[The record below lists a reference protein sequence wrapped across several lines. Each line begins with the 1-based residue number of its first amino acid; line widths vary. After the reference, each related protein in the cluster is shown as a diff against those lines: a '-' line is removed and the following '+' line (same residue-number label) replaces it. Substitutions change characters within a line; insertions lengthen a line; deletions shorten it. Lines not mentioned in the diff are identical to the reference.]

1 MTAMRALV
9 RRPSS
14 RLTEGIVTHA
24 ERVAVDADLATR
36 QWEDYVAALT
46 AAGWQT
52 IEVPPAED
60 CPDGVFIEDTMV
72 VYRDL
77 AVISRPGA
85 AARRP
90 ETDAAEA
97 TMAAAGYCGPVHH
110 RPGDA
115 GGR

>member
-90 ETDAAEA
+90 ETEAAEA
-97 TMAAAGYCGPVHH
+97 TMAAAGFADPVHH